1 MDFILLTN
9 IIEERG
15 FTKNEIAEQLGLSRQ
30 GLYNKLN
37 GEKEFKASEIRK
49 LSRLL
54 NLSDSDKNQI
64 FFNDYVDEFVNQS
77 DTDPSYGGTTMLKQT
92 GAMGYFTD
100 FISAS
105 SQVKCKPIVDKFFSE
120 LCSMELTQQEAQ
132 CITVSLNC
140 MVSDEMPFKK
150 YC

>member
-1 MDFILLTN
+1 MLTNASTCDIMYIAVDETDYNKGSDKLDCILLTD
-9 IIEERG
+9 IIDERG

-64 FFNDYVDEFVNQS
+64 FFNDYVDESANQS
-77 DTDPSYGGTTMLKQT
+77 DTEPS
-92 GAMGYFTD
+92 
-100 FISAS
+100 
-105 SQVKCKPIVDKFFSE
+105 
-120 LCSMELTQQEAQ
+120 
-132 CITVSLNC
+132 
-140 MVSDEMPFKK
+140 
-150 YC
+150 

>member
-1 MDFILLTN
+1 MLTNLSTCDIMYIAVDKTDYNKGSDKLDCILLTD
-9 IIEERG
+9 IIDERG

-64 FFNDYVDEFVNQS
+64 FFNDYVDKSANQS
-77 DTDPSYGGTTMLKQT
+77 DTE
-92 GAMGYFTD
+92 
-100 FISAS
+100 IS
-105 SQVKCKPIVDKFFSE
+105 
-120 LCSMELTQQEAQ
+120 
-132 CITVSLNC
+132 
-140 MVSDEMPFKK
+140 
-150 YC
+150 